1 MQELAQQ
8 RGGLPLRRPLQL
20 RPRQGPAARPGPPLR
35 EGRRLPRQTA
45 LPVRTPGGK
54 GAVNLLRELLA
65 EYLSGRLSLSDN
77 SHSLLTDSF

>member
-20 RPRQGPAARPGPPLR
+20 RPRQGPAARTGPPVR

-45 LPVRTPGGK
+45 LPVRPPGAQGT
-54 GAVNLLRELLA
+54 VNLKRDLLA
-65 EYLSGRLSLSDN
+65 EHLTGRLKFEV
-77 SHSLLTDSF
+77 LLL